1 MCGDVCDSPLQAEP
15 RHWSQKFARPA
26 VARQNRPPFRPN
38 LPDHPGEQR
47 QPLNEQRLSERLERV
62 AAHVPAGAR
71 LADIGSDHGY
81 LLVALM
87 KRGLIAAAV
96 AGEVAVTP
104 FHAAQRTV
112 QENGLSQRISVRL
125 ANGLA
130 AIEPADGITAISL
143 CGMGG
148 ETIRDILDR
157 DQARLS
163 GQERLILQPNG
174 GEQPLRQWLMD
185 NGYRILSE
193 EVLRENRFNYEIIVA
208 ERSGPVRYSAQ
219 ELYFGPLQLQQ
230 RSPAF
235 LAKWQR
241 LLRLKQ
247 RTLTHFAR
255 ARQAVPEGQVQAL
268 TQQVGWIS
276 ELLAQGSEMLKG

>member
-1 MCGDVCDSPLQAEP
+1 MSRDLGASPLYAESGY
-15 RHWSQKFARPA
+15 WSQKFARPA
-26 VARQNRPPFRPN
+26 VARQNRPPFRPDV
-38 LPDHPGEQR
+38 PDDCGEQR
-47 QPLNEQRLSERLERV
+47 QQLNEQRLSERLERV
-62 AAHVPAGAR
+62 AAHIPAGAR

-87 KRGLIAAAV
+87 TRGVIAAAV
-96 AGEVAVTP
+96 AGEVALTP

-112 QENGLSQRISVRL
+112 RENGLSQRIAVRL

-130 AIEPADGITAISL
+130 AIEPEDRISAISL

-157 DQARLS
+157 DKSRLT
-163 GQERLILQPNG
+163 GEERLILQPNG

-185 NGYRILSE
+185 NGYRILHE

-208 ERSGPVRYSAQ
+208 ERSGPVRYTTQ
-219 ELYFGPLQLQQ
+219 ELYFGPLQLQE

-241 LLRLKQ
+241 LLQLKQ
-247 RTLTHFAR
+247 RTLTHFAQ
-255 ARQAVPEGQVQAL
+255 ARQAVPEDKVQAL
-268 TQQVGWIS
+268 TRQTRWIS
-276 ELLAQGSEMLKG
+276 ELLAEKG